1 MKAGSTICKVT
12 KKEFLAQLYE
22 NNGNAYR
29 TYTEMGVP
37 YSLYL
42 KWREDPEFE
51 EELQKTRKK
60 TVEFAENKLQDLI
73 EAGNERMIRFFL
85 SCKGGYSE
93 RKEVTLNTTNTVDLN
108 VALDEIKKELETD

>member
-1 MKAGSTICKVT
+1 MAGKTNCKVT

-22 NNGNAYR
+22 NNGNAYK

-42 KWREDPEFE
+42 KWREDPQFE

-108 VALDEIKKELETD
+108 VALDEIKKELETE